1 MIRMSQPA
9 TISGPPSALQSTT
22 KTEAIHTI
30 TQATLTKA
38 ISHNSSH
45 TMASQPPTESKTD
58 ETTQEQKTSA
68 VLEKTVRKSSGN
80 TWSVLNSIDNGG
92 RLFGTP
98 TERSAAEKEADSLQ
112 LVMEL
117 IEKVNAQQSD
127 FATADSKALQQVHT
141 ELTKV
146 SQIVRKFLEYSTTL
160 INDEGMTI
168 VQRIL
173 LCVVVT
179 V

>member
-1 MIRMSQPA
+1 MIRISQPA
-9 TISGPPSALQSTT
+9 AVSGPPSALQSTA

-30 TQATLTKA
+30 TQSTP

-45 TMASQPPTESKTD
+45 TMASQPTTESKTD
-58 ETTQEQKTSA
+58 DATQEQETST
-68 VLEKTVRKSSGN
+68 VLEKPVRKSSGN
-80 TWSVLNSIDNGG
+80 TWSVLASVDDGGSI
-92 RLFGTP
+92 FGMP
-98 TERSAAEKEADSLQ
+98 MERSAAEKEADSLQ

-160 INDEGMTI
+160 INDEGMKI
-168 VQRIL
+168 V
-173 LCVVVT
+173 
-179 V
+179 